1 MSLARNNK
9 VYVVGVG
16 LTKFIKP
23 GNPKNPDYP
32 AMGKQAILRALHD
45 ADLPYSAIE
54 QATASYVYGDSTC
67 GQRVLYEVGLTG
79 IPIYNTNNNCSSG
92 ASAIFMC
99 HQFIKSGLHDCCLAI
114 GFEKMEKGSLGIKF
128 TDREAPLAPQ
138 LKKNDQWVGQ
148 NPNSPWAPQFFGN
161 AGREH
166 MKKYGTKESHFAKIA
181 YKNHLHST
189 NNPYSQF
196 KDFYTLNQIE
206 NSPKVYDM
214 LTKLQCCPTSDGA
227 GAVILASREFVLR
240 NNLEDQAVE
249 IVGMAMATDTA
260 STFDD
265 QYRSSMSLAGNF
277 PQNFF
282 RKFRV

>member
-1 MSLARNNK
+1 MSLTASNK

-16 LTKFIKP
+16 LTKFTKP

-32 AMGKQAILRALHD
+32 EMGKQAILRALHD
-45 ADLPYSAIE
+45 ADIPYNAIQ

-79 IPIYNTNNNCSSG
+79 IPIYNVNNNCSSG

-114 GFEKMEKGSLGIKF
+114 GFEKMEKGSLGMKYA
-128 TDREAPLAPQ
+128 DREQPLAPQ
-138 LKKNDQWVGQ
+138 LKKLDQWVGH
-148 NPNSPWAPQFFGN
+148 NKKSPWAPQFFGN

-196 KDFYTLNQIE
+196 KDFYTQSQIE

-227 GAVILASREFVLR
+227 GAVILASRDFVLKHK
-240 NNLEDQAVE
+240 LEHQAVE
-249 IVGMAMATDTA
+249 ICGMSMATDTPK
-260 STFDD
+260 TFDD
-265 QYRSSMSLAGNF
+265 EYSSSMSLAGNF
-277 PQNFF
+277 FL
-282 RKFRV
+282 